1 MVFPDASDEF
11 GFIFGDAMSRHSREA
26 ESAGS
31 GQRQRDPP
39 LSHQSVTPAESEE
52 HIP

>member
-1 MVFPDASDEF
+1 MGFLVAFDEF
-11 GFIFGDAMSRHSREA
+11 GFILAMRCLGSQVYL
-26 ESAGS
+26 AGVVGGS
-31 GQRQRDPP
+31 DP

>member
-1 MVFPDASDEF
+1 MVFPVAFDEF
-11 GFIFGDAMSRHSREA
+11 GFIFGDAMSRVSRKSEC
-26 ESAGS
+26 AGS

-39 LSHQSVTPAESEE
+39 LSHQSVTPADSEE